1 MFGVDDLIM
10 GGATLLGG
18 ILTNDS
24 NDKRADKANAF
35 NAAEAEKNRQFQAEM
50 SNTAY
55 QRAMADMGKA
65 GLNPILAYQKGGA
78 SSPTGASASAVTP
91 KDTVD
96 FVGNSASTAMHS
108 LRLRQELENMKTQNN
123 LTNASAAQ
131 ATSQSILNTAQT
143 EKTQAEKNIALE
155 RLSPAQRDAV
165 EANIEKGVLQNSAGK
180 LAKQAG
186 YSATL
191 VKPVADT
198 TNSALS
204 VLRPTGRRSTIETTD
219 SKTGNSTFQE
229 RFHY

>member
-219 SKTGNSTFQE
+219 SKTGNSIFQE